1 MKVPI
6 KKQVLTS
13 IIKAV
18 FFMSISLVQASV
30 IIDEHLVDIKAL
42 DKSLLIEI
50 KYATADNF
58 LKKVFYSD
66 SNAYLRPQ
74 VAQALIKVQRE
85 LKEKGLGLKIWDAY
99 RPMQAQ
105 EMMWAAL
112 PNPRY
117 ISDPKMGG
125 RHTRGTAI
133 DLTLVEL
140 NTGKELKMPTEFDN
154 FTEKAHRDQ
163 VYSDPIVKANMKLL
177 DDVMSKYGFT
187 GLSTEWWHYDF
198 NGWEEFGVV

>member
-1 MKVPI
+1 MKVQI
-6 KKQVLTS
+6 LKH

-18 FFMSISLVQASV
+18 FCMTISLVQASV

-42 DKSLLIEI
+42 DTSLLIEI

-58 LKKVFYSD
+58 LKKVFYTD

-74 VAQALIKVQRE
+74 VAQALIKVQQE
-85 LKEKGLGLKIWDAY
+85 LKDKGLGLKIWDAY

-105 EMMWAAL
+105 EMMWTAL
-112 PNPRY
+112 PDPRY

-125 RHTRGTAI
+125 RHTRGTAV

-163 VYSDPIVKANMKLL
+163 VYCDPIVKANMKLL
-177 DDVMSKYGFT
+177 DEVMNKFGFT